1 MRSVMAMKNMENKA
15 REITGGRLSQ
25 SENLA
30 KELTISLSTEV
41 YSNLVHQALAQGCT
55 VEALIARTVEGLSRE
70 K

>member
-1 MRSVMAMKNMENKA
+1 MRSDMSMKDMENHP
-15 REITGGRLSQ
+15 RETTDGYISQ
-25 SENLA
+25 SEILA

-55 VEALIARTVEGLSRE
+55 VEALIARTVEKLSLE